1 MYRARARG
9 ARAAQVISLTIPF
22 ATRSAAA
29 VAGVVHRDDGSHHD
43 DDDGGDDVQCYIC
56 KSEFCDLGECPR
68 SQTNLECCTQP
79 ICVGCLTKMA
89 KRCTCAEDCDAVI
102 AFCPFCREICPVGVS
117 DIFLGACTKVCR
129 RCGIQDAKAA
139 AAEPPAPEPEAA

>member
-1 MYRARARG
+1 MYQARARS
-9 ARAAQVISLTIPF
+9 ARTAQVISLTIPF
-22 ATRSAAA
+22 TRSTAAS
-29 VAGVVHRDDGSHHD
+29 GVVHREDGGQND
-43 DDDGGDDVQCYIC
+43 DDSGDDVQCYIC

-79 ICVGCLTKMA
+79 ICVGCLAKMA

-102 AFCPFCREICPVGVS
+102 VFCPFCREICPVGVS

-129 RCGIQDAKAA
+129 RCGVRDAKLV
-139 AAEPPAPEPEAA
+139 AAEAPPPEPPEP